1 VSFFCFIGLIQ
12 FFVVYLNQIKKQHI
26 MKLIEIN
33 ERREWLKNRRNEGK
47 ITLLNLT
54 KHLETLDRLEAKLK
68 N

>member
-1 VSFFCFIGLIQ
+1 
-12 FFVVYLNQIKKQHI
+12 

-47 ITLLNLT
+47 ITLLNLI